1 MTGLEWLVH
10 DALQTG
16 KILVWR
22 LGTRPLLRHIAYS
35 VQVCPHG
42 SGVLTHFILR
52 MPRWRP

>member
-1 MTGLEWLVH
+1 MSGLDHIVH
-10 DALQTG
+10 DALQSG

-22 LGTRPLLRHIAYS
+22 LGTRPLKHHVAYS